1 MSQACFP
8 DVRHLSH
15 YRICIV
21 TVPETHPIRKDRK
34 TVEKVDYKFGDVN
47 RLSNIV
53 IGKGKKVR
61 FSGKHVCIIQ
71 KCLELKLNCM

>member
-1 MSQACFP
+1 M
-8 DVRHLSH
+8 
-15 YRICIV
+15 
-21 TVPETHPIRKDRK
+21 TVPDIHPIRKERK

-61 FSGKHVCIIQ
+61 
-71 KCLELKLNCM
+71 